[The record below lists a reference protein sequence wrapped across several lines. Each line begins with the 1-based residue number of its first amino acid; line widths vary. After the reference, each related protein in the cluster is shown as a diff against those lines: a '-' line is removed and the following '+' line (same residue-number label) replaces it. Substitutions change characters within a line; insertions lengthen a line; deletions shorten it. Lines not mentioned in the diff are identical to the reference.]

1 VSNSVNGGAVA
12 LLVVLIAAV
21 GGGAIWVFT
30 RMRSA

>member
-1 VSNSVNGGAVA
+1 VA

-21 GGGAIWVFT
+21 GGVAIWVFT

>member
-12 LLVVLIAAV
+12 LLVLLIAAV
-21 GGGAIWVFT
+21 GGVAIWVFT